1 MIAKESQAASGF
13 NDSTNV
19 TIFVL
24 DLNEYNPVFDQLSYS
39 ATVNGTLRQGTPVIQ
54 VNGFG
59 LAKIEGLGLG
69 SSDCNDS
76 SYEKAIT
83 KLYCTL
89 GDCDR
94 C

>member
-19 TIFVL
+19 TIFVQ
-24 DLNEYNPVFDQLSYS
+24 DVNEYNPVFNQLSYS
-39 ATVNGTLRQGTPVIQ
+39 ATVNGTLQQGTPVIQ

-69 SSDCNDS
+69 SSDI
-76 SYEKAIT
+76 AMTVVT
-83 KLYCTL
+83 K
-89 GDCDR
+89 R
-94 C
+94 P